1 MKNYVK
7 KRKDQYG
14 TTFYLNKKGFMHR
27 TDGPAVEYASG
38 SKVWYLNGKRHRE
51 DGAGLIDVVAQ
62 YKSYYLNN
70 KIYKKE
76 DFIYQTK
83 YKETYQFSI

>member
-14 TTFYLNKKGFMHR
+14 TTFYFNKKGFRHR
-27 TDGPAVEYASG
+27 TDGPAVEYSDG
-38 SKVWYLNGKRHRE
+38 TTVWYLNGKRHRE
-51 DGAGLIDVVAQ
+51 DGACLIDIVAQ